1 MYFLYRSFYFL
12 LQNLFPSI
20 FFYVLEFQNWVSG
33 ILICLFIDLLF
44 EIIFFLFQAC
54 ETPSVPTSHDQV
66 LLLAI
71 LAIK

>member
-1 MYFLYRSFYFL
+1 MHFLYRSFYFL
-12 LQNLFPSI
+12 LQNLFPNI
-20 FFYVLEFQNWVSG
+20 FYYVLEFQNWVSG

-66 LLLAI
+66 LAI
-71 LAIK
+71 FAIK